1 MIIDSS
7 AILAVIGKEPGYEGI
22 VHELAASSGT
32 RIGAPTRLETGIVL
46 TARFGPR
53 GRTVLARFLQE
64 NYIQTVAFDD
74 AHADAALDAYSRF
87 GKGRHRAALNFG
99 DCCTYAVAS
108 VAGESL
114 LCVGDDFARTDLL
127 LVSLN
132 PDELSAASEKST
144 SLGAEPPARLRIS
157 CNQTEFLDPMT
168 YQVTTDPGDVRRSAA
183 YPDANILLGCSNPK
197 RCDAVRRNRQAW

>member
-7 AILAVIGKEPGYEGI
+7 AILAVIGKEPGYERI

-87 GKGRHRAALNFG
+87 GKGRHRAALKFG
-99 DCCTYAVAS
+99 DCCTYAIAS
-108 VAGESL
+108 VADEPL
-114 LCVGDDFARTDLL
+114 LCVGDDFAQTDLL
-127 LVSLN
+127 LVGRDT
-132 PDELSAASEKST
+132 DESPTDLEESCLQAHGGADRDQAGRHGHDGGDDQPRGRVREVEGPADAEAA
-144 SLGAEPPARLRIS
+144 A
-157 CNQTEFLDPMT
+157 D
-168 YQVTTDPGDVRRSAA
+168 
-183 YPDANILLGCSNPK
+183 
-197 RCDAVRRNRQAW
+197 